1 LAFRV
6 LILEDDK
13 LFGETIEEHLVY
25 NGFVCDR
32 ACNVDDAY
40 ELTYGNRFDIYLLDI
55 NMPTSSGI
63 EFLKML
69 RSSGDSTPALFMT
82 SYKEIDML
90 NQAFGSGGDDY
101 LRKPFELVELSL
113 RMEALLKRVGKYKEG
128 FLVYEGVYFL
138 PKEQTIKKDGV
149 VEKLS
154 KKESLLLEELLEE
167 RGVVVTNET
176 IYLSLW
182 EDEEPKNSS
191 LRVYVNRLNKVLGGS
206 YIKNIRG
213 EGYKFEP

>member
-13 LFGETIEEHLVY
+13 LFGETIEDYLAY

-32 ACNVDDAY
+32 ACNVDYAY
-40 ELTYGNRFDIYLLDI
+40 ELTYSNRFDIYLLDI

-69 RSSGDSTPALFMT
+69 RSTGDSTPALFMT

-90 NQAFGSGGDDY
+90 NQAFNSGGDDY
-101 LRKPFELVELSL
+101 LRKPFELMELSL
-113 RMEALLKRVGKYKEG
+113 RIEALLKRVGKYKEG
-128 FLVYEGVYFL
+128 ILVCEGVYFL
-138 PKEQTIKKDGV
+138 PQEQCVKKEGSI
-149 VEKLS
+149 EKIS
-154 KKESLLLEELLEE
+154 KKESLLLGELLEH
-167 RGVVVTNET
+167 RGVVVKNET

-182 EDEEPKNSS
+182 EDDEPKNSS